1 MTGLLVGS
9 AIVVRRYPARVREST
24 TGANAK
30 PAPSTLRRIRERALA
45 PVRAREGSMPFWAAV
60 IIGCEFVLLL
70 FVGCW
75 NATRY
80 PLLLGLDA
88 AEHIAYADSLLQ
100 HGSLPHGTGEFYTPP
115 AFYAL
120 AAAATWVGSH
130 IGMAE
135 PHRAALYLNVLYVA
149 ATATLLLVLA
159 RLLFPRRPIVW
170 VAALGFFALLPVVA
184 KDASMFYPES
194 LNMLVST
201 AGLTLGTWMLLRRRF
216 SLRWLCVLAV
226 VLAAGQLVRAS
237 SLFTFA
243 SVGIAFLAALATPS
257 FRRAMPIR
265 RLAIAFAALVV
276 LTTPWYVHQTLTYHT
291 QPFIARAGF
300 VHNITT
306 FPPRQ
311 GRDHFFD
318 VSIDDILHRPVRPFF
333 TNEAVSETYV
343 DIWGDWSGSFA
354 WSSYSQGPSPE
365 ALTVLND
372 QSLIGIVPTL
382 LAVAGWFGLLWLV
395 IRRKV
400 DRIPYLP
407 IVLLPAIALVA
418 YLWKAYAELSPD
430 GDLLG
435 ATHILVTTPAWAIAF
450 GLAFSWLSRYRYLLV
465 AVTVLFLVYGTL
477 ELRFILYGL
486 REHWVLFS

>member
-1 MTGLLVGS
+1 MTGLLTGS
-9 AIVVRRYPARVREST
+9 TVVVRRYPARVRESM
-24 TGANAK
+24 TGATTK
-30 PAPSTLRRIRERALA
+30 PAASTLGRIRDRARA
-45 PVRAREGSMPFWAAV
+45 PLRAREGSMPLWAAV

-70 FVGCW
+70 FIGCW
-75 NATRY
+75 NATKY
-80 PLLLGLDA
+80 PLLLGFDA
-88 AEHIAYADSLLQ
+88 AEHIAYADSLLH

-130 IGMAE
+130 IGMGE

-149 ATATLLLVLA
+149 GTAALLLVLA
-159 RLLFPRRPIVW
+159 RLLFPRRPVLWI
-170 VAALGFFALLPVVA
+170 AALGFFALLPLVA
-184 KDASMFYPES
+184 KDESMFYPES

-216 SLRWLCVLAV
+216 SLRWLCVLAL

-257 FRRAMPIR
+257 FRRAMPVR

-291 QPFIARAGF
+291 QPFVARADF

-306 FPPRQ
+306 FPPRE
-311 GRDHFFD
+311 GRSHFFD
-318 VSIDDILHRPVRPFF
+318 VSVDDILHRPVRPYF
-333 TNEAVSETYV
+333 TNEAFSETYV
-343 DIWGDWSGSFA
+343 DLWGDWSGSFA
-354 WSSYSQGPSPE
+354 WSSYSQGPWLG
-365 ALTVLND
+365 ALKVLND
-372 QSLIGIVPTL
+372 QSLIGIVPTF
-382 LAVAGWFGLLWLV
+382 LAVAGWFGLLFLLV
-395 IRRKV
+395 RGKV

-407 IVLLPAIALVA
+407 VVLLPAIALTA
-418 YLWKAYAELSPD
+418 YLWKAYAELTPD

-450 GLAFSWLSRYRYLLV
+450 GLAFWWLSRYRPMLIAL
-465 AVTVLFLVYGTL
+465 TVLFLVYGTL
-477 ELRFILYGL
+477 ELRFMLYGI
-486 REHWVLFS
+486 RDHWVLF